1 MSGLINKLGFKGRLI
16 AMLVS
21 LVVASILIVATT
33 VYVQYRSSVT
43 NATIQRLAS
52 AGENTSVNFNE
63 WLLGRQNVVR
73 IAARAPATI
82 NFDMEPMRLV
92 ITNLAEAR
100 GFFDT
105 IYVLDTNGTGI
116 MGISYVNG
124 QSIFIPPSEASSFQV
139 SDRDWFKEALQ
150 GNDVIS
156 QPLISRASG
165 NNITNMAIPIRNN
178 GRIVG
183 VLRAAV
189 KLENLTQQLQN
200 LKIDGNPNV
209 FLVDQSRKLI
219 TPSRYQTD
227 MSSPINTRATEAISQ
242 QDSGVGF
249 YTNSRGMQVIGSYNY
264 MDILGWG
271 LIVEQT
277 ESEALAEITSMF
289 WIITVIVAVMI
300 SISTFI
306 SLWIA
311 NSVLKVL
318 GGEPSYA
325 NEIVTAV
332 AGGDLTHNINLK
344 GADENSLLAAI
355 ARMQQQLRTIITDI
369 TSYSEQVATSA
380 TELSQVSESTEAGIE
395 RQNEQL
401 NLAATAVTEMS
412 TTSTE
417 VARNAQEAAS
427 AATRTNA
434 EAQTGRNAVTDA
446 INSVHELD
454 QEIQSTS
461 VIIDGLKADS
471 DQIGQVLTVIETIA
485 EQTNLLAL
493 NAAIEAARAGESGR
507 GFSVVADEVR
517 TLASRTQQS
526 IQQIQLVISKLQSAT
541 ERSVNAMALSRQ
553 KAEASRDKA
562 NSAGT
567 SLEQIAEAATL
578 INDMVHQIASATE
591 EQTVAT
597 REITENI
604 QTVADVA
611 VENAGSVSQS
621 TIASESLATLA
632 EKLQELVRR
641 FRITP
646 TTTISGFR

>member
-1 MSGLINKLGFKGRLI
+1 MSGIIDKLGFKGRLI

-33 VYVQYRSSVT
+33 VYVQYRNSVID
-43 NATIQRLAS
+43 ATIDRLAS
-52 AGENTSVNFNE
+52 AGETTSTNFTD
-63 WLLGRQNVVR
+63 WLLERQNVVR
-73 IAARAPATI
+73 MAARAPATVNMDI
-82 NFDMEPMRLV
+82 VPMQGV
-92 ITNLAEAR
+92 ITNLAEGR

-105 IYVLDTNGTGI
+105 IYVLDTNGKGI
-116 MGISYVNG
+116 MGVSYANG
-124 QSIFIPPSEASSFQV
+124 TSTFIPPSEANSFQV
-139 SDRDWFKEALQ
+139 ADQSWFKQAIE

-156 QPLISRASG
+156 QPLISRATG
-165 NNITNMAIPIRNN
+165 NHITNMAIPIRSN
-178 GRIVG
+178 GRIIG

-200 LKIDGNPNV
+200 LKVASNPNV
-209 FLVDQSRKLI
+209 FLIDRSRKLI
-219 TPSRYQTD
+219 TPSRYQSD
-227 MSSPINTRATEAISQ
+227 MTTPVNTHAAEAISRSQ
-242 QDSGVGF
+242 TGVDF
-249 YTNSRGMQVIGSYNY
+249 YTNSRGMKVIGSYNY

-271 LIVEQT
+271 LIVEQQ
-277 ESEALAEITSMF
+277 ENEALAEITSMF
-289 WIITVIVAVMI
+289 WLVTLIVAVMI
-300 SISTFI
+300 AISTAI

-325 NEIVTAV
+325 TEIVSAV
-332 AGGDLTHNINLK
+332 AEGDLTQTINLH
-344 GADENSLLAAI
+344 GAEQNSLLAAI
-355 ARMQQQLRTIITDI
+355 ARMQAQLRTIIGDI
-369 TSYSEQVATSA
+369 SSYSEQVASSA
-380 TELSQVSESTEAGIE
+380 TELSHISDSTEAGIE

-401 NLAATAVTEMS
+401 SLAATAVNEMS
-412 TTSTE
+412 TTSAE

-427 AATRTNA
+427 AATRTNE
-434 EAQTGRNAVTDA
+434 EAQTGREAVTA
-446 INSVHELD
+446 TINSVYELD

-526 IQQIQLVISKLQSAT
+526 IQQIQSVISKLQTAT
-541 ERSVNAMALSRQ
+541 ERSVQAMSVSRQ
-553 KAEASRDKA
+553 KAEGSRERA
-562 NSAGT
+562 NHAGV
-567 SLEQIAEAATL
+567 SLEQIAEAATV

-597 REITENI
+597 KEITENI

-621 TIASESLATLA
+621 TIASESLANLA
-632 EKLQELVRR
+632 ENLQGLVRH

-646 TTTISGFR
+646 IKAVN